1 MEPLAAWVRMD
12 ALIVGFEWTHG
23 LSDRIALYSDDVL
36 FFFTQINRSGPRLLR
51 ILEIFGENWAMY
63 EPTQIYPVDHLPSTP
78 S

>member
-36 FFFTQINRSGPRLLR
+36 FFFYADQ
-51 ILEIFGENWAMY
+51 
-63 EPTQIYPVDHLPSTP
+63 
-78 S
+78 